1 MHSAPHRNNSDF
13 QLRHFIAGSCHTP
26 DAAWNILYEQRL
38 DIMSKREI
46 TKARLLKREAARL
59 DLEEQ
64 KAAIRTRQDEL
75 RYQAAKIEYDSGEGM
90 LEMALAGADK
100 ELATIEGLMAELE
113 PQRKYKH
120 LPLLEA
126 TEAAQQDE
134 WREEFK
140 HRVENYLLSTGYI
153 PHDQLEAMRKHPDFE
168 GAILPHIKQTM
179 LRLENAGST
188 SAAVTLLTKHANML
202 PSSSEETDARAAD

>member
-13 QLRHFIAGSCHTP
+13 QLRHFIAGSCHTA

-46 TKARLLKREAARL
+46 TKARLLRRRAQWL

-64 KAAIRTRQDEL
+64 RQSIVTEQDEL

-113 PQRKYKH
+113 PHRKYAH

-126 TEAAQQDE
+126 TEAAQNDE

-140 HRVENYLLSTGYI
+140 HRIENYMVSQGTI

-168 GAILPHIKQTM
+168 TNILPHIKQTVA
-179 LRLENAGST
+179 RIESAKGSANT
-188 SAAVTLLTKHANML
+188 VDVLTYHGGSLPLLKK
-202 PSSSEETDARAAD
+202 D